1 MREHALVVEEIAN
14 ATGSTK
20 SKRVSYKES
29 DKLMIAKYG
38 NIHGPARTIAK
49 YVKQFPKLTE
59 STVRKWIAKYR
70 KELSTA
76 GNNQIPI
83 SIGEKRGRPLSLPVE
98 LDAKLRKFI
107 VCLREAGGNINRHV
121 IHGVLMGLIKA
132 DLSNYGSCLDF
143 NVTRGWINYL
153 YKLMNMTRRM
163 FTTSRPKTT
172 RSIWEE
178 TRFTF
183 LKEIADAVCWHDVPD
198 EL

>member
-1 MREHALVVEEIAN
+1 
-14 ATGSTK
+14 
-20 SKRVSYKES
+20 
-29 DKLMIAKYG
+29 
-38 NIHGPARTIAK
+38 
-49 YVKQFPKLTE
+49 
-59 STVRKWIAKYR
+59 
-70 KELSTA
+70 
-76 GNNQIPI
+76 
-83 SIGEKRGRPLSLPVE
+83 
-98 LDAKLRKFI
+98 
-107 VCLREAGGNINRHV
+107 
-121 IHGVLMGLIKA
+121 MGLIKA